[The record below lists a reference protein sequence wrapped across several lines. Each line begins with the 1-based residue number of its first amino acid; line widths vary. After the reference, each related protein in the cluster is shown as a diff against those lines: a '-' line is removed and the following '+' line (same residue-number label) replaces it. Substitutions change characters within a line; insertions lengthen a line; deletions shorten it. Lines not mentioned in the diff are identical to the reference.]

1 MLNRFIVRCVFQN
14 LKLERNKL
22 CNVPA
27 HLSHLNS
34 LAVSNKKQLATLTT
48 SIYKMDS
55 NVVLNNGKK
64 FPILGLG
71 TWKSK
76 PGQVEAAVKEALS
89 IGYRHIGR

>member
-1 MLNRFIVRCVFQN
+1 
-14 LKLERNKL
+14 
-22 CNVPA
+22 
-27 HLSHLNS
+27 
-34 LAVSNKKQLATLTT
+34 
-48 SIYKMDS
+48 MDS

-89 IGYRHIGR
+89 IGYRHIGNSKSIFT

>member
-1 MLNRFIVRCVFQN
+1 
-14 LKLERNKL
+14 
-22 CNVPA
+22 
-27 HLSHLNS
+27 
-34 LAVSNKKQLATLTT
+34 
-48 SIYKMDS
+48 MDS

-89 IGYRHIGR
+89 IGYRHIGNSKSIFTQYYIHRSISDSMP